1 MERANASSGPWRH
14 DAVVGQWRD
23 HAAVSGADL
32 SSFLVEQQRQTQAF
46 GHFGKAKNGL
56 PAYRQ
61 IDMRKRPAA
70 ASDTIKPVF
79 LEPRN
84 IVHRLRIVKFFAVE
98 LVRENAFRFQ
108 FHFVLAGREVE

>member
-1 MERANASSGPWRH
+1 MERADASSSSCRH
-14 DAVVGQWRD
+14 DAVVSQRRD
-23 HAAVSGADL
+23 PLAVAGGDL
-32 SSFLVEQQRQTQAF
+32 SRFLVEQQRQTQAF

-70 ASDTIKPVF
+70 GPDAIKPVF

-84 IVHRLRIVKFFAVE
+84 IIHRLRIVKWLSVE
-98 LVRENAFRFQ
+98 LVRGSAFRFQ
-108 FHFVLAGREVE
+108 FHFVLA